1 MRLIRI
7 FKCVLIAPIEICLLS
22 KEVTMRTTIPTKLS
36 RLSLAVALASV
47 SLSAVAQQTTSDESS
62 VERKKIMPAL
72 EVIRVVGNADQVLL
86 EQTGTVSIIS
96 REQIEQIQPLSTED
110 ILRRIPGINIKSE
123 EETSVVANFGIRGL
137 SASESKSLML
147 EDGVP
152 VAPGL
157 FIGNDRYFNPRIQR
171 VEQVEV
177 LKGSASLRYGP
188 STIGGVVN
196 YQTKT
201 PDDGVTITGRAGSFN
216 MQEVS
221 VEAGG
226 KSASGDAFAGIV
238 ATHANS
244 DGFMDKDYEMT
255 DVMAKAGVIFN
266 NDQKLGIKV
275 SRYENDAN
283 ISYRG
288 LLLADYQAGADYNPA
303 PDDYFLTDRTA
314 FDINHEWTLSSQA
327 TLKTLLYWSEMS
339 RDYWRYNVD
348 SAASGEAGRW
358 VYTDVLTGNN
368 RSFDRVGVETRLNI
382 DHNLAGMVANSEL
395 GLRFM
400 QEEANDT
407 RIRAL
412 RSSDRTGLND
422 RHIIDAADSVAA
434 YAQSRIE
441 FNDKFAVTPG
451 LRVESY
457 EQTRVVLSDDGAT
470 AKTSNTEVLPG
481 VGVTYNLTD
490 SAQLYGGVYRAFSPA
505 SNGVALDGLTD
516 QQLDGERST
525 NYELG
530 LRGNQGAMHYEVAAF
545 MMDFSNQVVTGNSD
559 PNLSQS
565 NAGETEHLGMEFL
578 LGYKLGG
585 GFSIDTNATW
595 VPTSEFK
602 SGENQGNRLPYAP
615 KFIANLVLNYQL
627 EKVSAALSAHHR
639 GEQYGDAANA
649 IAIPEGAAGGIWGG
663 LMPSYTVLDLTTQY
677 NLTDNI
683 RIFGAVKNLTDKRY
697 ITGLRQGIYV
707 GPERSFEL
715 GASYSF

>member
-1 MRLIRI
+1 MRI
-7 FKCVLIAPIEICLLS
+7 
-22 KEVTMRTTIPTKLS
+22 KLS

-47 SLSAVAQQTTSDESS
+47 SLSTVAQQQTPEAESS
-62 VERKKIMPAL
+62 VERKKIMPTL
-72 EVIRVVGNADQVLL
+72 EVIRVVGNGTPVLL
-86 EQTGTVSIIS
+86 EQTGTVIVID
-96 REQIEQIQPLSTED
+96 RKQIEQIQPLSNED
-110 ILRRIPGINIKSE
+110 ILRRMPGINVTSE
-123 EETSVVANFGIRGL
+123 EESSIVSNFGMRGL
-137 SASESKSLML
+137 SASESKSLVL

-171 VEQVEV
+171 VEQIEI

-201 PDDGVTITGRAGSFN
+201 PDDGVTLTGRAGSFN

-238 ATHANS
+238 ATHASS

-255 DVMAKAGVIFN
+255 DVMAKAGVIFS

-275 SRYENDAN
+275 SHYENDAN

-288 LLLADYQAGADYNPA
+288 LLLGDYLTGATYNPA
-303 PDDYFLTDRTA
+303 PDDYYLTDRTA

-348 SAASGEAGRW
+348 TAASNSAGRW
-358 VYTDVLTGNN
+358 VYTDALTGNN
-368 RSFDRVGVETRLNI
+368 RSFDRIGIETRLNV
-382 DHNLAGMVANSEL
+382 DHSLAGLVANSEF

-400 QEEANDT
+400 QEESNDT
-407 RIRAL
+407 RIRAV
-412 RSSDRTGLND
+412 RSADRTGVND
-422 RHIIDAADSVAA
+422 RHIVDSADSVAA

-441 FNDKFAVTPG
+441 LNEQFAVTPG

-457 EQTRVVLSDDGAT
+457 EQTRLDLTNNNAT
-470 AKTSNTEVLPG
+470 AKTSNTELLPG
-481 VGVTYNLTD
+481 VGVTYNLNN

-505 SNGVALDGLTD
+505 SNGVALDGLAD

-525 NYELG
+525 NYEIG
-530 LRGNQGAMHYEVAAF
+530 VRGKQGAINYEVAAF

-565 NAGETEHLGMEFL
+565 NAGETEHRGMEFM
-578 LGYKLGG
+578 LGYQLGA

-602 SGENQGNRLPYAP
+602 TGDNQGNRLPYAP
-615 KFIANLVLNYQL
+615 KVIANLALNYQL
-627 EKVSAALSAHHR
+627 EQLSAALSAHHR
-639 GEQYGDAANA
+639 GEQYGNSANTVDL
-649 IAIPEGAAGGIWGG
+649 PTNAAGGIWGG
-663 LMPSYTVLDLTTQY
+663 LLPAYTVLDLTAQY
-677 NLTDNI
+677 NLADNI
-683 RIFGAVKNLTDKRY
+683 RLFAAVKNLTDKRY
-697 ITGLRQGIYV
+697 ITALRQGIYV

-715 GASYSF
+715 GVSYSF